1 MKKLRTI
8 GSVAALALLAAT
20 GLMGRNAHAA
30 PLGYV
35 GGTINENFD
44 TLPTN
49 VTNPTQVGLSKA
61 PFDLNPAI
69 NNLTGLTGW
78 QASNLGTSATTEFR
92 SQNGSL
98 SGSGGRGVIS
108 YGTNG
113 STERA
118 LGALPTSNQINPFGL
133 VLVNNSQDTYQ
144 KISVSFVGEQW
155 RRGEPGVNNI
165 MTFAY
170 GEAANIAGGLT
181 AVPALSFSNPNT
193 QAAPT
198 EVALDGNLPA
208 NQVAISGTITGL
220 NWAPGETLV
229 LRWTISEGSGQ
240 DNGMGID
247 NFEFT
252 AQVPEPSTLALACV
266 AVFGLGACGFRR
278 LRKA

>member
-78 QASNLGTSATTEFR
+78 QASNLGNSATTEFR